1 MAKKIILAVLLV
13 ALLAAIFAIP
23 RLLGSTV
30 DPTEPEQTEES
41 LPPGVENWF
50 TGDEEEETSET
61 EAEAVTDGADQE
73 QTDGPTDAAA
83 EENNVADATNPTT
96 GSGTADSTK
105 PTTGSNAA
113 DATNPTVGGGSSQ
126 PTNPTTGGNAT
137 QPTKPDS
144 NQEEAT
150 EATAPAPTNPAPAK
164 LSYEQY
170 EAMSAAQ
177 QREFMM
183 SFADV
188 EDFFDWYN
196 DAKAEYEKQHP
207 DIEIEDGKVEIGKQP

>member
-41 LPPGVENWF
+41 YLPGLEDSIF
-50 TGDEEEETSET
+50 DDEFDDEEEETSET
-61 EAEAVTDGADQE
+61 EAEAVTDGTDQEE
-73 QTDGPTDAAA
+73 QTDAPTDAA
-83 EENNVADATNPTT
+83 EENNAADATNPTT

-113 DATNPTVGGGSSQ
+113 DPTK
-126 PTNPTTGGNAT
+126 PTTGGNAT

-144 NQEEAT
+144 NQEETT
-150 EATAPAPTNPAPAK
+150 EATVPAATNPAPAK

>member
-23 RLLGSTV
+23 RLLGSTA
-30 DPTEPEQTEES
+30 DPAEPEQTEES
-41 LPPGVENWF
+41 YLPGLEDSIF
-50 TGDEEEETSET
+50 DDEEETSET

-73 QTDGPTDAAA
+73 QTDGSTDAA
-83 EENNVADATNPTT
+83 EENNAADATNPTT

-137 QPTKPDS
+137 QPTKPDT

-196 DAKAEYEKQHP
+196 DAKAEYKAQHP